1 MTKPKTTPKPKAI
14 DRKRISEALLADR
27 LGLNEE
33 WIERW
38 EERGKIR
45 EESHM
50 PDGLPAFIH
59 MNYKEGEIEEIKSR
73 IERLVAAGCRQQVVY
88 FCLAQL
94 SPETTRLRAGVEKQP
109 VFRNEQEDAIMYTDY
124 ERRLLATR
132 EDLEAVANT
141 AKAVRKKIHRYQ
153 RELFLVAESSTYRL
167 PVGFE
172 CRPKNAIEAL
182 DLLQDSLTWLEALA
196 DAYTAPMETTLLKSK
211 GLLYLT
217 LYVSMFA
224 DSKKL
229 LGSRPSDFHRDSSK
243 PSETVVARRTLLA
256 DDPLTYLAVILSGKH
271 KDGKDKGNEQ
281 KNRKDNAS
289 WSVSDL
295 HRKLADFKEDHP
307 PLYKRLVVK
316 LKELHNFASR

>member
-1 MTKPKTTPKPKAI
+1 MTKPKTKAI

-50 PDGLPAFIH
+50 PGRLPTFI
-59 MNYKEGEIEEIKSR
+59 YTKLKKYEIEDIGSEVD
-73 IERLVAAGCRQQVVY
+73 RLVSAGCRRQVVY

-94 SPETTRLRAGVEKQP
+94 SPEATRLRAG
-109 VFRNEQEDAIMYTDY
+109 FRNEKEDAVSDTDG
-124 ERRLLATR
+124 ERGLATR
-132 EDLEAVANT
+132 EDLETIANT

-153 RELFLVAESSTYRL
+153 RELFLVAESSNYTL

-172 CRPKNAIEAL
+172 CRPKTAIEAL
-182 DLLQDSLTWLEALA
+182 DLLQDSLTWVEALA
-196 DAYTAPMETTLLKSK
+196 AAYTTPMETTLLKSK

-229 LGSRPSDFHRDSSK
+229 HGSRISNVHRDNSK
-243 PSETVVARRTLLA
+243 PSETGRARDVEYVAG
-256 DDPLTYLAVILSGKH
+256 DPLTNLATVLVGQ
-271 KDGKDKGNEQ
+271 D
-281 KNRKDNAS
+281 RKRGEDYVKT

-295 HRKLADFKEDHP
+295 HRKLADFKEEHP
-307 PLYKRLVVK
+307 HLYKRLAAK
-316 LKELHNFASR
+316 LKELHNFASL